1 MPISAKNQARQHASV
16 RVVAPRHLGALVA
29 AAAAGALLL
38 AAGTLPPA
46 VQTAVAASNS
56 KPSQNRTMYRWR
68 DRNGNLQTG
77 DSIPPEYATQDVEVL
92 NSKGVVISIR
102 EGART
107 PAQREAAAAKAAVEE
122 AARRAVAQQRQR
134 DQNLLAT
141 YLTVEEIQL
150 LRDRRVDLIDSQ
162 IRVATSYLENL
173 RARLAKLQ
181 ATAASYRPYS
191 PRADANPMPD
201 GLAEDLVR
209 TMNDVRTQDRNLQA
223 KRLEMQQ
230 VRADF
235 ERDIA
240 RFKEL
245 KRLEKDY
252 GPGGYLHIAPE
263 ATRTKP

>member
-1 MPISAKNQARQHASV
+1 MPMSAKNQASQHALV
-16 RVVAPRHLGALVA
+16 RAAAPRRLSALVV

-38 AAGTLPPA
+38 VAGALPPALQPAVAAGT
-46 VQTAVAASNS
+46 T

-77 DSIPPEYATQDVEVL
+77 DSIPPEYANQDIEVL
-92 NSKGVVISIR
+92 NSKGVVISVR

-107 PAQREAAAAKAAVEE
+107 PAQREAAAARAAVEE

-181 ATAASYRPYS
+181 AAAANYRPYS
-191 PRADANPMPD
+191 SRPDAGPLPD
-201 GLAEDLVR
+201 GVAEDLVR

-223 KRLEMQQ
+223 KRLEIQQ

-263 ATRTKP
+263 STRPKP